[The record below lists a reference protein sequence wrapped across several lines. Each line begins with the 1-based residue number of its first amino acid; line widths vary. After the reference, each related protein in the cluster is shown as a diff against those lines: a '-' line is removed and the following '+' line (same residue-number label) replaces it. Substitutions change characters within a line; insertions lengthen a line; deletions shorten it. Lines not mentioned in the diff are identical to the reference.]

1 MSALAYLMRRTI
13 LNKLRAMFRSVGSII
28 SMVLA
33 LALMALVF
41 FSASLKTE
49 EAEVYRSI
57 SELTGGMLAV
67 YVLLF
72 VLIVKNGLNKGVSPF
87 TMADVNLLFS
97 APVSNRRILLYGLV
111 KRLGTSLMLG
121 VFILFQYTWMNGV
134 YGVGVGFL
142 LLTMLGYALTVFGAQ
157 LTAMVLYVLTSGHAG
172 RKRLA
177 TWGLVAVTGAVV
189 LYVLVCAFLAQPD
202 WLGGLLGALDDLP
215 PTLYP
220 VAGWLA
226 QAVAAAHGGDWLTAG
241 LVLAATGTYML
252 AMVRLLTIS
261 QSDYYED
268 VLQSTETTH
277 TAIAAAKE
285 GKGGEALPDNVRV
298 GKTGLNGGWGASA
311 FYYKHKLESRRARRF
326 ILDPMGLI
334 VLGTTLVFAF
344 FMRNEGLVA
353 PLVFSIY
360 MLFFTAA
367 TGRWARELLLPYVFM
382 VPEAPF
388 KKLLQCLRESMQ
400 RMAVEAVLMG
410 IGITL
415 ILKLTPVEGIG
426 FALSRFSFSLLFTS
440 GLLLVE
446 RLFTGVKVKWLAMLL
461 MFFVEILMM
470 LPGIAAAIAVAIAWP
485 NLLGQNL
492 TILLV
497 PAVLNIPVA
506 LFGLFLSR
514 NVLRTSEISVV
525 G

>member
-28 SMVLA
+28 SMVLVVA
-33 LALMALVF
+33 LVALVF
-41 FSASLKTE
+41 ISSSMNGDGPM
-49 EAEVYRSI
+49 VYRPI
-57 SELTGGMLAV
+57 GELTGGVLAV

-97 APVSNRRILLYGLV
+97 APVSNRRVLLYGLV

-121 VFILFQYTWMNGV
+121 FFILFQYSWMNGV
-134 YGVGVGFL
+134 YGIGVGFL
-142 LLTMLGYALTVFGAQ
+142 IFAMLGYALTVFGAQ
-157 LTAMVLYVLTSGHAG
+157 LTAMVLYVLTSGNAR

-189 LYVLVCAFLAQPD
+189 LYVLVCAYLGQPD
-202 WLGGLLGALDDLP
+202 WLGGLLASLDDLA

-220 VAGWLA
+220 VAGWLGY
-226 QAVAAAHGGDWLTAG
+226 AVAAANGGDWLTVG
-241 LVLAATGTYML
+241 LVLAATSTFVL
-252 AMVRLLTIS
+252 LMVRLLTVT
-261 QSDYYED
+261 QADYYED

-277 TAIAAAKE
+277 SAIAAAKE
-285 GKGGEALPDNVRV
+285 GKNSAALPENVRV
-298 GKTGLNGGWGASA
+298 GHTGMGKGWGASA

-326 ILDPMGLI
+326 ILDPMGLV
-334 VLGTTLVFAF
+334 VLGTVLVFTF
-344 FMRNEGLVA
+344 FMRNEGLIG
-353 PLVFSIY
+353 PLFFSVY

-367 TGRWARELLLPYVFM
+367 TGRWVRELLLPYVFM

-400 RMAVEAVLMG
+400 RMAFEAVLMA
-410 IGITL
+410 IGVAL
-415 ILKLTPVEGIG
+415 ILKLTPVEGAA
-426 FALSRFSFSLLFTS
+426 FALSRFSFALLFTA

-446 RLFTGVKVKWLAMLL
+446 RLFSGVKVKWLAMLL

-470 LPGIAAAIAVAIAWP
+470 LPGIAAAIAVGILWS
-485 NLLGQNL
+485 NLLGLNL

-497 PAVLNIPVA
+497 PALLNIPVA

-514 NVLRTSEISVV
+514 NVLQTTEITVV